1 MAIPKE
7 FMAFFLRLVDKSRK
21 SEVNW
26 EATGGKDTVR
36 VTFSDIAINI
46 SLVGDKP
53 EVRIQLLNDE
63 GVPAAVMSVD
73 DGDDE
78 WLAAMS
84 LINSANR
91 RVTKIDRTM
100 QRAMEEL
107 GKEGT
112 VGQEPPAS

>member
-1 MAIPKE
+1 MAIPKD

-26 EATGGKDTVR
+26 VATDRTDAFR
-36 VTFSDIAINI
+36 VTFSDMAISI
-46 SLVGDKP
+46 SLEGDEP
-53 EVRIQLLNDE
+53 IVRIQLLNNE
-63 GVPAAVMSVD
+63 GDPAAAMTVD

-91 RVTKIDRTM
+91 KVTKIDETM
-100 QRAMEEL
+100 RRAMEEL

-112 VGQEPPAS
+112 VGEEPPPA